1 MTIKTLSAHQQ
12 AIMTA
17 LTSTSDNLSIEAAA
31 GAGKTSTLE
40 HAIRHALP
48 KSAQALYV
56 VFNKRNQ
63 EEACE
68 RLEGTSAMTC
78 TLNALGFRAMAAGS
92 KKRYNLSQN
101 KVWDVIR
108 EVLTKSENKIYGKT
122 VKHMVDLARSEG
134 IGAKVLNP
142 ATGKVE
148 LFDMEPMDGW
158 MAVIERY
165 EISCDDGEQNMYDA
179 ITFARKVLA
188 ECIRWSVEL
197 KIIDFND
204 QNYMP
209 ATGLVPLKWPEVTH
223 VLVDEAQDLNAVQ
236 TECVARIIAARKA
249 RLIFV
254 GDPWQA
260 IYGFRGA
267 LNGSMDTLA
276 KRFSCKVL
284 PLSVCWRCDASMIEL
299 AQSTGAPIQVAPGKA
314 QGRTETLSS
323 YNTVAGDIVLCRTTA
338 PLISA
343 AYKLIAQGRPAIVL
357 GRDIGAGLIAL
368 VKKLRAKSVNELSQK
383 LSQWVR
389 DEIAQA
395 EEEGKFGKAGA
406 AEDKAQCLEVI
417 IDNLSGADRT
427 IPNLLA
433 EIERLFS
440 NDASDRA
447 VTFSTIHKA
456 KGREWDRVI
465 ILDREKMPLKWAK
478 APWQQKQEVH
488 CMYVAYTRA
497 RHELFFVSSD
507 GLDRIGKGAD
517 DAQSGDMQLM

>member
-48 KSAQALYV
+48 KGAQALYV

-209 ATGLVPLKWPEVTH
+209 ATGLVPLTTSRQKRGPRSPCRQASI
-223 VLVDEAQDLNAVQ
+223 D
-236 TECVARIIAARKA
+236 AA
-249 RLIFV
+249 
-254 GDPWQA
+254 
-260 IYGFRGA
+260 
-267 LNGSMDTLA
+267 SA
-276 KRFSCKVL
+276 K
-284 PLSVCWRCDASMIEL
+284 
-299 AQSTGAPIQVAPGKA
+299 
-314 QGRTETLSS
+314 
-323 YNTVAGDIVLCRTTA
+323 LC
-338 PLISA
+338 
-343 AYKLIAQGRPAIVL
+343 
-357 GRDIGAGLIAL
+357 
-368 VKKLRAKSVNELSQK
+368 
-383 LSQWVR
+383 
-389 DEIAQA
+389 
-395 EEEGKFGKAGA
+395 
-406 AEDKAQCLEVI
+406 
-417 IDNLSGADRT
+417 
-427 IPNLLA
+427 
-433 EIERLFS
+433 
-440 NDASDRA
+440 
-447 VTFSTIHKA
+447 
-456 KGREWDRVI
+456 
-465 ILDREKMPLKWAK
+465 
-478 APWQQKQEVH
+478 
-488 CMYVAYTRA
+488 
-497 RHELFFVSSD
+497 
-507 GLDRIGKGAD
+507 
-517 DAQSGDMQLM
+517 